1 MKHIQHSIRLELAL
15 DEALKRHAKAK
26 NISAYSLLQQSV
38 KVGLSTI
45 LGDEDLLKTTN
56 QIANQ
61 IGALNARVVH
71 LEKLIERA
79 LYVSCAAYSYSRI
92 SAASHRI
99 DEAKINQEIQQA
111 FLRQLNLAGG
121 FDEQQ

>member
-45 LGDEDLLKTTN
+45 LGGEDLLKTTN
-56 QIANQ
+56 QIATQ
-61 IGALNARVVH
+61 IGALNARIVH
-71 LEKLIERA
+71 LEKLIERT
-79 LYVSCAAYSYSRI
+79 LYVACAAYSYSRI
-92 SAASHRI
+92 ATSSHKI
-99 DEAKINQEIQQA
+99 DEAKINHEIQQA
-111 FLRQLNLAGG
+111 FNRQINLTGG
-121 FDEQQ
+121 FDEQ